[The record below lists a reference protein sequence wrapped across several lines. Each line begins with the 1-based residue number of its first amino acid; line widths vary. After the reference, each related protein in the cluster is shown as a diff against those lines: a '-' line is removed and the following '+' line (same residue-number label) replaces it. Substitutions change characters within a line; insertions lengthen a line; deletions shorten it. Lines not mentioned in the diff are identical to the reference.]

1 MGNKLTIGIPTYN
14 DIRFIERTLSS
25 AVQQADEIII
35 SDNDS
40 TDGTSEVCQRFA
52 EKYQNIRYIH
62 QQHNLGAAANFWFV
76 FKEAKTDYFMWLGGH
91 DVIPE
96 GYANE
101 LLAAFAAFPDIASAY
116 APAHRLRPDYSTKHI
131 QTFDEL
137 AVDLSSESADVRV
150 MRLVASLTDCFIL
163 HGIFRRSILASAISA
178 HDELLPFTNC
188 FFADHL
194 LLSEVARFG
203 RMIRVSSTGI
213 GAMDNHYEKR
223 GHLSPSDEAF
233 AQVKDIAQ
241 SIHPDIAPNELNIAE
256 FRIGIVAG
264 QYLSALKMA
273 ANGETQDKY
282 FPNKI
287 LIAGVHHLLTW
298 LYPISDQFLTI
309 KPGFERY
316 VYDTI
321 FMTDY
326 LVQYRNEIINKS
338 RS

>member
-150 MRLVASLTDCFIL
+150 MRIVASLNDCFIL
-163 HGIFRRSILASAISA
+163 HGIYRRSILAAAISA
-178 HDELLPFTNC
+178 HDELLPFTN
-188 FFADHL
+188 FFFSDHL
-194 LLSEVARFG
+194 LLSEVARRG

-213 GAMDNHYEKR
+213 GAMDNHYEQWSN
-223 GHLSPSDEAF
+223 LSTMEAAF
-233 AQVKDIAQ
+233 ARVKAIAQ
-241 SIHPDIAPNELNIAE
+241 SMHPDSAPHELNIAE
-256 FRIGIVAG
+256 FRIGTVAA
-264 QYLSALKMA
+264 QYFSALKMV
-273 ANGETQDKY
+273 ANGATQDNY
-282 FPNKI
+282 FPNKV
-287 LIAGVHHLLTW
+287 LVAGVQHLLSW
-298 LYPISDQFLTI
+298 LCPISDHFLSI

-321 FMTDY
+321 FMADY
-326 LVQYRNEIINKS
+326 LVQYRNEIINNS
-338 RS
+338 RR